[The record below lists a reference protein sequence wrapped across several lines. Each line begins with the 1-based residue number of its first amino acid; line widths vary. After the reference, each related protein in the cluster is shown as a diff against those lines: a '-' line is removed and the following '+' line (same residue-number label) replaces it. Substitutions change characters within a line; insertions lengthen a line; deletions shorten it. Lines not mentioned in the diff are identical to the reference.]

1 MSPPVGWHLG
11 LENGVIRFYKN
22 GKLMVT
28 DDGKEYGSVTSVAV
42 AKVGNKELLRVSIYI
57 ILDVV

>member
-1 MSPPVGWHLG
+1 MDGPSLG

-22 GKLMVT
+22 GNLQLMVT